1 MEETYGTLF
10 NAHHPGERARHTAA
24 HHARRSLTWA
34 LIVFCCL
41 GLLGSTVAV
50 WAQLYPLNTER
61 WVEATAPLSK
71 NPAVTRALSDYA
83 TREMM
88 EKLQIE
94 QHLTKLLPMPS
105 FLVSP
110 LTNTVRT
117 YTHAELAN
125 FFQSAAFQQAWDQIN
140 RQTHARALAMLR
152 GENSRGRIAEQALTV
167 NLLPVIFQ
175 GAQDFNQHLPAPFS
189 SLIQLPTLP
198 ASATPDQQRQALSQ
212 ALNKPLPPTFG
223 QVVLYQGP
231 QLALVSR
238 TIKLLDVL
246 AIALPLTT
254 LVLLILALLVSVNRR
269 RTVIQLGL
277 GAAMAMLLFAVL
289 LPYVARPVAAAL
301 QNGIARDL
309 VGEGIAG
316 ELRSLQVVCLWLLA
330 AGLLAALIA
339 FLCGHRARL
348 SARFARANS

>member
-10 NAHHPGERARHTAA
+10 NARQPGERARHAA
-24 HHARRSLTWA
+24 SHRARRSLTWV
-34 LIVFCCL
+34 LIVLCCL

-61 WVEATAPLSK
+61 WVEAAAPVSK
-71 NPAVTRALSDYA
+71 NPAVTSALSDYA

-94 QHLTKLLPMPS
+94 QHLTKLLPIPS
-105 FLVSP
+105 FLALP
-110 LTNTVRT
+110 LTNAVRT
-117 YTHAELAN
+117 YTHTELTG

-152 GENSRGRIAEQALTV
+152 GQIAEQALTV

-189 SLIQLPTLP
+189 SLIQLPNLP

-223 QVVLYQGP
+223 QVILYQGP
-231 QLALVSR
+231 QLALASR
-238 TIKLLDVL
+238 AIKLLDIL
-246 AIALPLTT
+246 AIALPLAT
-254 LVLLILALLVSVNRR
+254 LVLLILALLVSVHRR

-277 GAAMAMLLFAVL
+277 GAAMVMLLLAVW
-289 LPYVARPVAAAL
+289 LPYVVRPVAAAL

-309 VGEGIAG
+309 VGKVIAG

-348 SARFARANS
+348 SARCARANS